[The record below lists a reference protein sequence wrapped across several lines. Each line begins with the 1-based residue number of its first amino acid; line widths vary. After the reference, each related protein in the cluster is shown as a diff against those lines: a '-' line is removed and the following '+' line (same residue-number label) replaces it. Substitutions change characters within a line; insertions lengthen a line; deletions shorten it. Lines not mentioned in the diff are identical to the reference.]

1 MITKEKI
8 VEILQNKWNR
18 SNLLYSEIADE
29 ICKLYDTTPNIQKI
43 KSKTLQVD
51 YEILETEYVPGNR
64 QFLTGNKE
72 IDELFSKRCWKI
84 KSIKRL
90 SDGEV
95 FTIGDRIMCGNSGEI
110 KPLLKI
116 ELSNCNDG
124 IYLTTENYYGCPIN
138 KVIKAKK
145 LILVTKDGKEIYE
158 DTMVYGITNKFLVV
172 FFIVNTMLP
181 PGLLENK
188 IFSTKEAAEE
198 YILLNKPCLSYN
210 DLINSIEDNGLLKS
224 VMTMRILKL
233 VKSKLK

>member
-29 ICKLYDTTPNIQKI
+29 ILKLDKV
-43 KSKTLQVD
+43 KLD
-51 YEILETEYVPGNR
+51 YEILEFTSKNSGCKAIKNDRGTYDSDNFFNMDESRLLSDNR
-64 QFLTGNKE
+64 
-72 IDELFSKRCWKI
+72 
-84 KSIKRL
+84 SIITKVKRL
-90 SDGEV
+90 SDGKV
-95 FTIGDRIMCGNSGEI
+95 FTIGDRIMCGNFAEI

-116 ELSNCNDG
+116 ELSNYNDG
-124 IYLTTENYYGCPIN
+124 IYLTTENYYNCPLN
-138 KVIKAKK
+138 YVIKVRQP
-145 LILVTKDGKEIYE
+145 ILVTEDGKELFKN
-158 DTMVYGITNKFLVV
+158 NKFWHVDSYWNIGVGYLQKDT
-172 FFIVNTMLP
+172 FEKLK
-181 PGLLENK
+181 GYKE
-188 IFSTKEAAEE
+188 FSTKEAAEE